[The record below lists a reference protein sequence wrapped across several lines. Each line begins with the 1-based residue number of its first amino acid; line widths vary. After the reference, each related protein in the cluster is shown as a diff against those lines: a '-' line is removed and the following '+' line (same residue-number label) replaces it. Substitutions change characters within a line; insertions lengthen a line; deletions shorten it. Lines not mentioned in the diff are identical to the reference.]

1 MNGVFSFID
10 VIALTRNETDMN
22 KALYLR
28 AIVLFMMTSSVWA
41 QQGTKT
47 TPAPKPQFHNVNPNH
62 DPAVM
67 KGYNQNNQKNI
78 KERHLKSKPVA
89 TVRG

>member
-1 MNGVFSFID
+1 VNGVFSFID

-47 TPAPKPQFHNVNPNH
+47 TLAPKPQLHNVNPNH
-62 DPAVM
+62 DHAVM

-78 KERHLKSKPVA
+78 KERHLESKPVA
-89 TVRG
+89 KVRG